1 MNSMIKKLITVFA
14 NILYRTKKY
23 KILINVFGEEHF
35 DLIGIKYV
43 HKSFIEV
50 CSQKLPDYFIDDD
63 FQRRV
68 YSLFEDEIASKSYNF
83 TFGIFEVKQ
92 SSLEMPHGMVRV
104 KHGLV
109 ERLMGDTSWPL
120 NMPRYYLSFF
130 RSYFLPIRELSNP
143 VFINLPFD
151 NNYYHWLIE
160 TLPRLYIL
168 ELAGY
173 GPDNVKLIIPPIG
186 SRPSFVLDSL
196 SLVGWNDNQDC
207 LKSGVYTAKNLIVP
221 SLTSPR
227 SRISAPAADWLR
239 EKVLG
244 SSSDVANNFKGYE
257 RIYIARDDAPTRRV
271 LNSVEVDE
279 LMKKHGFVKVTMS
292 GKKVSEQ
299 AQILSSAKYICGVH
313 GAALANVVFCQKGAK
328 LLEIFM
334 EGLFTKAFFNLS
346 RLRNMEYGCFLAKNV
361 DGNLLV
367 NTRDLDI
374 LMSTMFEPL

>member
-1 MNSMIKKLITVFA
+1 MIKRLITALA
-14 NILYRTKKY
+14 NHLYRGERYKY
-23 KILINVFGEEHF
+23 LINVFSEEHF
-35 DLIGIKYV
+35 DLIGVKYLY
-43 HKSFIEV
+43 KSFIEV
-50 CSQKLPDYFIDDD
+50 SSQKLPDYFIDDD
-63 FQRRV
+63 FQRRM
-68 YSLFEDEIASKSYNF
+68 YSLFEDEITSKSYNF

-92 SSLEMPHGMVRV
+92 SSLEMPHGMVRI
-104 KHGLV
+104 KNGLV
-109 ERLMGDTSWPL
+109 KRLMGDTSWPL
-120 NMPRYYLSFF
+120 NFPRYYFSFI
-130 RSYFLPIRELSNP
+130 RSYLLPIRELKNP

-151 NNYYHWLIE
+151 DNYYHWLIE

-173 GPDNVKLIIPPIG
+173 KPGNVKLISPQIG
-186 SRPSFVLDSL
+186 SRPAFVWDSL

-207 LKSGVYTAKNLIVP
+207 LQSGVYTANNLIVP

-244 SSSDVANNFKGYE
+244 SSSDIANNFKGYE

-279 LMKKHGFVKVTMS
+279 LMKKHGFVKITMS
-292 GKKVSEQ
+292 GKQVSEQ
-299 AQILSSAKYICGVH
+299 AQIFSSAKYICGVH

-334 EGLFTKAFFNLS
+334 EGWFTKAFFYLS
-346 RLRNMEYGCFLAKNV
+346 RLRTMEYGCFLAKNV

-374 LMSTMFEPL
+374 LMSNMFEPF